1 MSIEVGWDSLV
12 WNKDKNLDQE
22 VPYWITLQKK
32 KKTMGEFLPV
42 KVIWRCNISGLFGV
56 TSFVVTFWVKDFGIF
71 HGWQKP

>member
-32 KKTMGEFLPV
+32 KNNG
-42 KVIWRCNISGLFGV
+42 
-56 TSFVVTFWVKDFGIF
+56 GILAC
-71 HGWQKP
+71 KSDMEM

>member
-42 KVIWRCNISGLFGV
+42 KS
-56 TSFVVTFWVKDFGIF
+56 DMEM
-71 HGWQKP
+71 